1 MSFATV
7 GRLCLTLQNT
17 LTKYALH
24 CIINQIVKELTVST
38 DPTAKRMEELMRPVD
53 QQIMMCDS
61 REDVLMMACAMMQ
74 RAREIFDN
82 EIGEEHRKS
91 MFRDL
96 S

>member
-1 MSFATV
+1 MSLNIV
-7 GRLCLTLQNT
+7 GRLCLILHNT
-17 LTKYALH
+17 LTKYARP
-24 CIINQIVKELTVST
+24 CIINQIVKELTVSP
-38 DPTAKRMEELMRPVD
+38 DPTAQRMEELMRPVD

-82 EIGEEHRKS
+82 EIGEQHRKS